1 MFQVGDILADRYQ
14 LQQKLGRTAMG
25 RQTWFAIDSLAQEKV
40 TIKLLAFNPQ
50 LSWEELKLF
59 EREAQVLGAL
69 EHPQIPRYRA
79 YFDLDKNIGGGVP
92 WFVLVQD
99 YIAGSS
105 LQDLLD
111 QGQHFSETEIRSLAK
126 EILEILIYL
135 HELSPPV
142 LHRDLKPSN
151 LILGENQHIYLVD
164 FGAVQAQASV
174 TGVTFTVVG
183 TSGYSPLEQFWGK
196 AVPASDLYA
205 LGATLIHLLTG
216 CSPADLPHENAKIK
230 FSDKVSLKKDL
241 TLWLEKLT
249 EITVDR
255 RFKSARDALLSLES
269 GKIQYDLVNKDFNFR
284 KLLQPSY
291 SKIKL
296 ESSEKSLEIKFP
308 PKLKILP
315 SSRIMFITF
324 LSSVILWGISPL
336 LLMIFVGVFASLVK
350 KSKIEFDNHKF
361 KIIYSIFDWIIWKK
375 EAYNN
380 EIAGI
385 FLYNNSN
392 RDYYQIKIRTSDGH
406 HLLGGGLTESE
417 CTWLVQEIKVWLMSV
432 EDEKINHD

>member
-25 RQTWFAIDSLAQEKV
+25 RQTWLAIDHTVQEKV

-59 EREAQVLGAL
+59 EREAEVLGSL
-69 EHPQIPRYRA
+69 EHPRIPRYRA
-79 YFDLDKNIGGGVP
+79 YFDIDRHLGGGVP

-99 YIAGSS
+99 YIPGFS

-111 QGQHFSETEIRSLAK
+111 QGQHFTEIEIRSLAT

-142 LHRDLKPSN
+142 LHRDIKPSN
-151 LILGENQHIYLVD
+151 LILGEDEHIYLVD
-164 FGAVQAQASV
+164 FGAVQAQAGV

-183 TSGYSPLEQFWGK
+183 SSGYSPLEQFWGK

-216 CSPADLPHENAKIK
+216 CSPADLPHKDAKIK

-241 TLWLEKLT
+241 IIWLEKLT

-255 RFKSARDALLSLES
+255 RFKSARDALECLQS
-269 GKIQYDLVNKDFNFR
+269 GTISNRLVYKGLNFR
-284 KLLQPSY
+284 KLKQPTY
-291 SKIKL
+291 SKIHL
-296 ESSEKSLEIKFP
+296 EQSEKSLKIKFP

-315 SSRIMFITF
+315 SSKLMFFSF
-324 LSSVILWGISPL
+324 LTSIFIFNINPILLIILGGIL
-336 LLMIFVGVFASLVK
+336 ASLVK
-350 KSKIEFDNHKF
+350 KSKIEFDELKF
-361 KIIYSIFDWIIWKK
+361 KIIYSIFDLIIWKK

-380 EIAGI
+380 QIAGI
-385 FLYNNSN
+385 FIYNNSN
-392 RDYYQIKIRTSDGH
+392 RDYYQIKIRTSDDYY
-406 HLLGGGLTESE
+406 LLGGSLTESE
-417 CTWLVQEIKVWLMSV
+417 CTWIVQEIKAWLTSV
-432 EDEKINHD
+432 EDLDNM